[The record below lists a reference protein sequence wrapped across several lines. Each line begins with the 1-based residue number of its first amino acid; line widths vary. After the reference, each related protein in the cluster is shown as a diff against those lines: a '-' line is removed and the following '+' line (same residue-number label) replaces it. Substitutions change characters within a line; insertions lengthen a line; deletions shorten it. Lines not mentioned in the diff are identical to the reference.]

1 MARAQAPWGIAA
13 LLIVSALA
21 LAACQTSDSY
31 DPAPEEAEHAARLL
45 DEQFFD
51 RLKHDTLSRL
61 MAACADVASVLS
73 RSQCVNDAIL
83 VGFDE
88 TGEARR
94 QCADAEERIVCYMFG
109 SYGYN
114 LARRQQPDLSAD
126 YDWQDPLESLKGT
139 MDAIRDQSLALCQ
152 YHGSNARVER
162 CFLEQF
168 GAALSLSRG
177 QILTCVGMGDL
188 KTAFRCELR
197 SHLEQ
202 AFEAAFSRM
211 ENNKGVST

>member
-1 MARAQAPWGIAA
+1 MARAQTPWGIAA

-21 LAACQTSDSY
+21 LAACQTSDTY
-31 DPAPEEAEHAARLL
+31 DPAPEETEHAARLL

-61 MAACADVASVLS
+61 MAVCADVASVPS

-139 MDAIRDQSLALCQ
+139 MDAIRDQSIALCRYQ
-152 YHGSNARVER
+152 SNARVER

-168 GAALSLSRG
+168 GAALSLSRE
-177 QILTCVGMGDL
+177 QVLTCVDMGDV

-211 ENNKGVST
+211 ENNKGVGT